1 MDGNG
6 RWATAR
12 RLPRVAGHKQ
22 GVEAVRATIESCGR
36 LGIPY
41 LTLFAFSSENWQ
53 RPADEV
59 STLMRLFV
67 TALQREVG
75 KLIDHGVRLRIVG
88 ERGAFGPEL
97 QRAMR
102 SAEERTQHN
111 QRLNLTICASYG
123 GRWDIINAARAV
135 LAKAPADR
143 TGDPALL
150 TEDALARQLQLAF
163 APELDLLIRTG
174 GEQRISNF
182 LLWQAAY
189 AELYFT
195 DVLWPDFD
203 GATLEAAV
211 QWYLTRERRF
221 GRVGAPAV
229 AAHA

>member
-12 RLPRVAGHKQ
+12 HLPRVAGHKQ
-22 GVEAVRATIESCGR
+22 GVESVRATIESCGR
-36 LGIPY
+36 LGIP
-41 LTLFAFSSENWQ
+41 
-53 RPADEV
+53 
-59 STLMRLFV
+59 RLFV
-67 TALQREVG
+67 TALQREVD
-75 KLIDHGVRLRIVG
+75 KLIEHGVRLRIVG

-102 SAEERTQHN
+102 SAEQRTQHN
-111 QRLNLTICASYG
+111 ERLNLTICASYG
-123 GRWDIINAARAV
+123 GRWDIVNAARAV
-135 LAKAPADR
+135 LAKAPVEHA
-143 TGDPALL
+143 GDPAILS
-150 TEDALARQLQLAF
+150 EDALARHLQLAF
-163 APELDLLIRTG
+163 APDLDLLIRTG

-203 GATLEAAV
+203 GAALSAAV
-211 QWYLTRERRF
+211 QWFCTRERRF
-221 GRVGAPAV
+221 GRVGPAAV